1 MKKLIAILILIF
13 VHTIINA
20 QVFNKSNFCLS
31 LNYTTTS
38 KLFYNPFSS
47 DKILRS
53 DYLELNNLR
62 SIFLEFRTMFLENV
76 FLSLNSEYLNKNFLY
91 NKINLQGEQANAN
104 DSFSFIPVELNLFYY
119 LPFSNDDFKVF
130 MGGGFG
136 FYYGKF
142 NRYLGNQFA
151 KSEMFNSSY
160 GINVDVGIDYNF
172 YRNYAVRFQMRFRD
186 PELIWKNNYSSNS
199 VIYNDKTYFLNTS
212 SFYTKLNIDGINFS
226 LGFVYNL

>member
-1 MKKLIAILILIF
+1 MKKFIVIIIF
-13 VHTIINA
+13 AHTFINA

-31 LNYTTTS
+31 VNYTTTS
-38 KLFYNPFSS
+38 KLFYNPFSA
-47 DKILRS
+47 DKFLRL
-53 DYLELNNLR
+53 DYLELNNLKNM
-62 SIFLEFRTMFLENV
+62 SLELRTIILENV
-76 FLSLNSEYLNKNFLY
+76 FISLTSEYLNKSFLY
-91 NKINLQGEQANAN
+91 NKINLQGDQANAN

-119 LPFSNDDFKVF
+119 LPFSNDNFNFF

-142 NRYLGNQFA
+142 KRNIGNQLT

-160 GINVDVGIDYNF
+160 GINVALGIDYNF
-172 YRNYAVRFQMRFRD
+172 YRQYAVRFQLRFRD
-186 PELIWKNNYSSNS
+186 PELLWKNNYSSNS
-199 VIYNDKTYFLNTS
+199 LIYNDKTYFLNTS